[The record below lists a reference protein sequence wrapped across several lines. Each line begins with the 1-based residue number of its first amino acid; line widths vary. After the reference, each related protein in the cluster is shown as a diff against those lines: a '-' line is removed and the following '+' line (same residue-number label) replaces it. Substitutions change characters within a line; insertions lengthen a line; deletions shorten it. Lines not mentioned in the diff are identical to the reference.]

1 MLIDLWAEP
10 ATGQQKRAITKLCI
24 IKGVRE
30 ELENRIMTK
39 AEARTLIYEL
49 RNLPFTQSWL
59 LV

>member
-1 MLIDLWAEP
+1 MLIDLWSEP

-24 IKGVRE
+24 IKGVRD

-49 RNLPFTQSWL
+49 RNLTL
-59 LV
+59 IRK